1 MDLVDI
7 AVEIPTVGTGAT
19 LNVAVAGSLVLY
31 QLAGLI

>member
-19 LNVAVAGSLVLY
+19 LNVAVAGSLFSISSP
-31 QLAGLI
+31 G